1 MYVRMR
7 HEGNTV
13 EENNGYVVFKLNGS
27 TDQLRNR
34 MVVTMP
40 DPHPLSTAAFMDRYL
55 KTT

>member
-1 MYVRMR
+1 MR